1 MEGDFYR
8 PAPARHRVKDGLK
21 RLVKNRRRL
30 VVIVLGFILLMYLL
44 FDNKGILARIGLEM
58 KQSEMEQKVE
68 EAEAE
73 TKQLQQRLKGLQ
85 GDKQTIEKTAREKH
99 GMAREGETV
108 YRIKPQE

>member
-8 PAPARHRVKDGLK
+8 PIPGRHRMKDGMK
-21 RLVKNRRRL
+21 RLLKNRRRL
-30 VVIVLGFILLMYLL
+30 VVFALGFVLLMYLF

-58 KQSEMEQKVE
+58 QKSEMEQKVE

-73 TKQLQQRLKGLQ
+73 TKHLQQRLKGLQ

-108 YRIKPQE
+108 YRIKQE